1 MIGIVLTAFYI
12 ALYWFP
18 IFGTQSKWWIKYRYS
33 WFFDPL
39 SFVLNGKAASQWF
52 VYGTLYTVAILGL
65 GYKFILKYRHNKYQL
80 VRTISVMFFN
90 WDLHFNS

>member
-1 MIGIVLTAFYI
+1 
-12 ALYWFP
+12 LYWFP
-18 IFGTQSKWWIKYRYS
+18 KYLGLGENGAS
-33 WFFDPL
+33 NTGIVGFFDPL
-39 SFVLNGKAASQWF
+39 SLLLNGKTASQWF

-90 WDLHFNS
+90 